1 VIALR
6 RAAAW
11 AVHAYTAS
19 GALLALLALHAALA
33 GDLRTAFL
41 WLAAQLLVD
50 GTDGFLARAA
60 GVSRF
65 AGAIDGARMDDIV
78 DYLCYV
84 FVPAVMILAAGL
96 VPAAVAWPVVA
107 MVLLSSAF
115 GFARTD
121 AKTTDH
127 FFTGFPSYWNIVVF
141 YLVVLHTPPAFNA
154 ALLAALSALVF
165 VPIRF
170 VYPSRTVTWR
180 RVTLALGGLWAAAGL
195 LLMWQLPRPSLALAS
210 ASLAF
215 PAYYV
220 ALSLVLDAR
229 RRQRR

>member
-1 VIALR
+1 VTGLR

-19 GALLALLALHAALA
+19 GAVLALLALHATMA
-33 GDLRTAFL
+33 GDLRAAFL
-41 WLAAQLLVD
+41 WLAAQVFVD
-50 GTDGFLARAA
+50 STDGFLARAA

-65 AGAIDGARMDDIV
+65 ATAVDGARMDDIV

-84 FVPAVMILAAGL
+84 FVPAVMVLTAGL
-96 VPAAVAWPVVA
+96 VPAAAAWPVA
-107 MVLLSSAF
+107 ALVLLSSAF

-121 AKTTDH
+121 AKTADH
-127 FFTGFPSYWNIVVF
+127 FFTGFPSYWNVVAF
-141 YLVVLHTPPAFNA
+141 YLVVLNMPPVLNA
-154 ALLAALSALVF
+154 ALLSALAVLVF
-165 VPIRF
+165 VPMRF

-180 RVTLALGGLWAAAGL
+180 PVTLALGSLWAAAGL
-195 LLMWQLPRPSLALAS
+195 LLMWQLPRPSPTLAW

-220 ALSLVLDAR
+220 VLSIALDAR
-229 RRQRR
+229 RGRE